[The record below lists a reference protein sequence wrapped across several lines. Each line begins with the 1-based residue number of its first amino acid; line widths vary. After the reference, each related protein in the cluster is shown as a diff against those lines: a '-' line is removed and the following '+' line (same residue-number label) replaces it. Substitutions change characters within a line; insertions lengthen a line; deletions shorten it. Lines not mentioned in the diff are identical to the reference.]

1 MKRVMVTGAS
11 GLMGINLALRAS
23 ENDHVVGVTYS
34 QSLQDAPFEVI
45 RADLTNE
52 LEIDKTIEQ
61 AKPDLVFN
69 CAAMANL
76 DACEKNPAIA
86 ERLNTMLPAR
96 LAEWCHHAQI
106 PFIHFSTDAIF
117 DGAKGNYREEDTP
130 NPLSVYAKLKVAA
143 EQVVLERCSKAL
155 VVRVNFY
162 GFSVS
167 GSRSLAEF
175 FLYNLAAGLSVNG
188 FTDVF
193 FCPLLI
199 QDLVDVLL
207 KMVEKELTGIY
218 HLVSPQSLS
227 KYDFGVAIAHKFGL
241 NENLITPIRVEQ
253 GGLQAKRS
261 QNLTLCIEKL
271 VRDLGE
277 PPPGL
282 QAGLE
287 KFKQLFDEGYP
298 LRLRALNGTVD

>member
-1 MKRVMVTGAS
+1 MKRIMVTGAS

-34 QSLQDAPFEVI
+34 QSLQGVPFEVI

-52 LEIDKTIEQ
+52 LEIEKAIEQ
-61 AKPDLVFN
+61 ANPDLIFN
-69 CAAMANL
+69 CAAMASL
-76 DACEKNPAIA
+76 DACEKNPLIA
-86 ERLNTMLPAR
+86 ERLNTILPAR
-96 LAEWCHHAQI
+96 LAEWCYNAQI
-106 PFIHFSTDAIF
+106 PFVHFSTDAIF
-117 DGAKGNYREEDTP
+117 DGAKGNYREEDNP
-130 NPLSVYAKLKVAA
+130 NPLSVYAKLKVDG
-143 EQVVLERCSKAL
+143 EQAVLERFSKAL

-188 FTDVF
+188 FTDVL
-193 FCPLLI
+193 FCPLLV
-199 QDLVDVLL
+199 QDLVDILL
-207 KMVEKELTGIY
+207 RMVEKKLSGIY

-227 KYDFGVAIAHKFGL
+227 KYEFGVAIARMFDL
-241 NENLITPIRVEQ
+241 NENLITPISVEE

-261 QNLTLCIEKL
+261 QNLTLCIDKL
-271 VRDLGE
+271 IQDLGE
-277 PPPGL
+277 PPPNL
-282 QAGLE
+282 QAGLI

-298 LRLRALNGTVD
+298 QRLRAFSSTID